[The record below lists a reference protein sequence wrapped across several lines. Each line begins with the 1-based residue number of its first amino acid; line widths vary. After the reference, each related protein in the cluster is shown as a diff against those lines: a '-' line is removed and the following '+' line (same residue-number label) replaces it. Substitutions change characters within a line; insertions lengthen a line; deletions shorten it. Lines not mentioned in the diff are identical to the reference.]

1 MLTLHA
7 FRRISGQGNVL
18 ADQEKERDKMNF
30 FNNKKHRKIASII
43 ILAVIAA
50 MVLTMIIP
58 YLV

>member
-1 MLTLHA
+1 
-7 FRRISGQGNVL
+7 
-18 ADQEKERDKMNF
+18 MNF
-30 FNNKKHRKIASII
+30 FNNKKYRKIASII